1 MQTGRNL
8 FYYAKVEK
16 VETDWLVNFPD
27 LPHITAGGKSF
38 WHAIACA
45 EAALNAALEADSE
58 RRNSLPAPSDFH
70 GSMGYFPIQVK
81 TRVLQAYARR
91 GGTKA

>member
-1 MQTGRNL
+1 MLAARNF

-16 VETDWLVNFPD
+16 AGTDWRATFPD
-27 LPHITAGGKSF
+27 LPHITSAGKSF

-45 EAALNAALEADSE
+45 EAALNAALEAESE

-81 TRVLQAYARR
+81 TRVVQAYARK